1 MKELIRKKINTN
13 LIFNNTKNL
22 VVGNESTNFN
32 QDVKFNGNIIINTKD
47 NKSYTLPNEGIGVYG
62 DVLTSNGNGTT
73 KWAPAGSAGSGIT
86 YKGVIPA
93 PIGGILKILDV
104 NGQTVD
110 NSKMIETNDYLD
122 MNNLTIEDINI
133 IEPKEIHNQSG
144 DDLKINTYDQDLN
157 IKSHNINIDGYTSL
171 SNLTQGT
178 KIYNESGTYN
188 LNSSEL
194 INIIDTLDATTLI
207 LPYDTNI
214 HNGYTLTIINMGGYL
229 ITIIPDTTSMIE
241 NNMPFIKLTSK
252 FDRIKLTFY
261 NKIWIVL

>member
-1 MKELIRKKINTN
+1 MKEIIINKINKN
-13 LIFNNTKNL
+13 LRFNFTKNI
-22 VVGNESTNFN
+22 VVNNNLTNFN
-32 QDVKFNGNIIINTKD
+32 QDTKFNGNIIINTND
-47 NKSYTLPNEGIGVYG
+47 VKSYSLPKEGIGSYG

-73 KWAPAGSAGSGIT
+73 KWVPAGILYTGSM
-86 YKGVIPA
+86 PA
-93 PIGGILKILDV
+93 PVGGILKISDV
-104 NGQTVD
+104 NGHTVN
-110 NSKMIETNDYLD
+110 NSKMIETNNYLD

-144 DDLKINTYDQDLN
+144 DDLEINTYDQDLN
-157 IKSHNINIDGYTSL
+157 IKSHNININGYTSL
-171 SNLTQGT
+171 RNLTQGT

-188 LNSSEL
+188 LNRSEL
-194 INIIDTLDATTLI
+194 INIIDTLDDTTLI

-214 HNGYTLTIINMGGYL
+214 HNGYTLTIINMCNYI
-229 ITIIPDTTSMIE
+229 ITIIPDTMSIIE